1 MKQFRF
7 FVLIAIGVCMTT
19 LLFSCNSGEEK
30 KADEPAVDT
39 TAAKA
44 PEPPAAPAKPANI
57 MIVIHKVAN
66 FAKFLPTY
74 EAHDSMRLANGLH
87 SAMLARGTK
96 DTNMVMVVVRMDD
109 AAKAKE
115 FAASP
120 GLKDAMKKSGVTGA
134 PTISY
139 VDMQMLDTTVN
150 GDSRVLISHKIK
162 DWDAWK
168 KVFDADKPNRMA
180 AGLTDRALGYN
191 VGDNHS
197 VTMAFVISDMKMAED
212 FSKSPELKKKM
223 EEGGVEGPPAMF
235 YYTVVKRY

>member
-1 MKQFRF
+1 MKQFRI
-7 FVLIAIGVCMTT
+7 LAPIAIGVCMTT

-30 KADEPAVDT
+30 KADESAVDT
-39 TAAKA
+39 IAAKA

-66 FAKFLPTY
+66 FTKFLPVY
-74 EAHDSMRLANGLH
+74 EAHDSFRLAYGLH
-87 SAMLARGTK
+87 SSMLARGTK
-96 DTNMVMVVVRMDD
+96 DTNMVMVVLRMDD

-115 FAASP
+115 FAALP
-120 GLKDAMKKSGVTGA
+120 GLKVAMKKSGVMGA

-139 VDMQMLDTTVN
+139 LDMQMLDTTIN
-150 GDSRVLISHKIK
+150 GVSRVLISHKVK

-168 KVFDADKPNRMA
+168 KVFEADKPNRMA
-180 AGLTDRALGYN
+180 AGLADRAVGYS

-197 VTMAFVISDMKMAED
+197 VTMALVISDMKKAED

-223 EEGGVEGPPAMF
+223 EEAGVEGPPAFF